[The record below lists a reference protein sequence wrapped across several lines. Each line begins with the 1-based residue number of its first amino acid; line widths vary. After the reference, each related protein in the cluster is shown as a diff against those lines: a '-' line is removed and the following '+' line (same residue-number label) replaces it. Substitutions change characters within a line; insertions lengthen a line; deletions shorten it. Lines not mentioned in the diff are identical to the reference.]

1 LNSPYSKDEVWDHL
15 PVEVQQELI
24 DKQAKFYVINADK
37 IAEDI
42 GLGGRTN
49 TILQTAFFK
58 ISNIIPFE
66 QAVDAIKSTI
76 KKTYGRYGENVVNM
90 NIAAVDAGINELYE
104 VKYPS
109 AATSSIK
116 MHKYITNPDA
126 PEIVKKAISKMI
138 AFEGDDVPV
147 SWLPDDGVYPTGTS
161 QYEKRNIAVTVPEW
175 DPEICIQCGICS
187 FVCPHATIRMKI
199 YSPDCLKKCTC

>member
-1 LNSPYSKDEVWDHL
+1 
-15 PVEVQQELI
+15 
-24 DKQAKFYVINADK
+24 
-37 IAEDI
+37 
-42 GLGGRTN
+42 
-49 TILQTAFFK
+49 
-58 ISNIIPFE
+58 
-66 QAVDAIKSTI
+66 
-76 KKTYGRYGENVVNM
+76 M

-161 QYEKRNIAVTVPEW
+161 QYEKETSLLPFQNGILRYVSSVEFVLLFVPMQQSE
-175 DPEICIQCGICS
+175 
-187 FVCPHATIRMKI
+187 
-199 YSPDCLKKCTC
+199 